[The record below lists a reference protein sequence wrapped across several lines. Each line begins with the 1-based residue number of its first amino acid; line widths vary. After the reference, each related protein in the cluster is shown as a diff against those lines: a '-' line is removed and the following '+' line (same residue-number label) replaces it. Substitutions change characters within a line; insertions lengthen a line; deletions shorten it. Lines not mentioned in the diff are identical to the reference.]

1 MKKITILNV
10 IVLLSSLGLAAC
22 GGGGGGGTPASTS
35 GTTTTPVTTTPPTVV
50 SITPVNGATGVL
62 TNTTLSVTFNVD
74 MDAATIT
81 NSNFTL
87 AGANPVSGKISY
99 NTATRTAT
107 FTPDAPLKPGTD
119 FTASLTTSITDSAGN
134 ALTTVFQGNFTTE
147 TFIRRVSVDSTGAEA
162 DDSSFAPNTSAD
174 GRYVV
179 FQSNATNLIGANN
192 DTNNYTDIFL
202 HDTQTGKTT
211 RVSESTAG
219 VQGDDKSTEPAISAD
234 GRYVVFQSDAT
245 NLIGAGNDT
254 NKRTDIFL
262 HDTQTGKITR
272 VSESTAGTPT
282 DLSSSN
288 PSISAD
294 GRYIAF
300 TSSATNLV
308 TGDTNGVSDIFVRDT
323 LSKPNTTIRVSVSN
337 SGNEVNG
344 DSFEPHISAN
354 GRYVVFKSAATNLI
368 GAGNDNNASIDIFVY
383 DMQAVTNVT
392 HRVSVPNS
400 GTQESNSNSFAS
412 SISADGRYI
421 AFTSAATNLVTG
433 DTKGMPDIFVRD
445 TLSKPNTTIRVSV
458 SNSGN
463 EVNGD
468 SFEPHI
474 SADGRYVAFQSN
486 ATNLISADG
495 NYATDV
501 FVRDTQANTTIRVNV
516 DKNGTEANSL
526 GFGGGSA
533 NIAISAD
540 GRYVVFSSD
549 SDNLATGGDGNTSS
563 DIFRVLNTTP

>member
-134 ALTTVFQGNFTTE
+134 ALTTVFQGNFTPE

-344 DSFEPHISAN
+344 DSFEPHISA
-354 GRYVVFKSAATNLI
+354 
-368 GAGNDNNASIDIFVY
+368 
-383 DMQAVTNVT
+383 
-392 HRVSVPNS
+392 
-400 GTQESNSNSFAS
+400 
-412 SISADGRYI
+412 
-421 AFTSAATNLVTG
+421 
-433 DTKGMPDIFVRD
+433 
-445 TLSKPNTTIRVSV
+445 
-458 SNSGN
+458 
-463 EVNGD
+463 
-468 SFEPHI
+468 
-474 SADGRYVAFQSN
+474 DGRYVAFQSN